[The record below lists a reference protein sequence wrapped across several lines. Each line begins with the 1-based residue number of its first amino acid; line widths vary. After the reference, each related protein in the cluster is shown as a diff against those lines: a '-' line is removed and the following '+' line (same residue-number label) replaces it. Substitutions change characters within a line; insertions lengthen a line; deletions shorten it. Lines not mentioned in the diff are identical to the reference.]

1 MYEWINP
8 TYLDMDHQ
16 IQIQEEF
23 EEQSEILLK
32 DFLKVGARLLSGAP
46 CLARSLAPGAGEEA
60 SPREF
65 LFWLECVRYPPLQIK
80 HRDDVNS

>member
-1 MYEWINP
+1 
-8 TYLDMDHQ
+8 MDHQ

-32 DFLKVGARLLSGAP
+32 DFLEVGPHLLSGVP
-46 CLARSLAPGAGEEA
+46 CLARSLAPWAGEEA

-65 LFWLECVRYPPLQIK
+65 LFLVRMFMSPSTSNEIQK
-80 HRDDVNS
+80 